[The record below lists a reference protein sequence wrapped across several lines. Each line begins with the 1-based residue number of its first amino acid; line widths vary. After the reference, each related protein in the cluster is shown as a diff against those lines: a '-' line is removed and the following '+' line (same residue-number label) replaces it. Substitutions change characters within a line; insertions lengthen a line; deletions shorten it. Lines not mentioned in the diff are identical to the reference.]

1 MAQHLLFTHELL
13 LASGCED
20 NPRTRKMVDI
30 LNGISVLWGREVM
43 FYLEKIV
50 NTVKS
55 KTDELRSVLDF
66 GAPDAPQTAQQCTPD
81 QKIKR
86 LEDEIQKNIQ
96 NLKKLGEELQT
107 QKDMNKDL
115 RKAVVIQERNFRA
128 FIKSYNARC
137 LELDSQKDEA
147 GRHSVWF
154 NEQMLSLN
162 QNKAAMG
169 NSITKKDKEIA
180 ELQSKLVAT
189 GSLQVTLGVAKAA
202 IPSLQVILKLF
213 RCDFCLFRPLPQEP
227 ILHDLTAEGSVENPQ
242 KEDLLQKSQL
252 LMHDFISEQKKK
264 IDVIA
269 AMEDTIMQRLV
280 VNIICV
286 FILIHI
292 LTHPIH

>member
-30 LNGISVLWGREVM
+30 LNGISLLWGREVM

-189 GSLQVTLGVAKAA
+189 GSLQVSLGVAKAA
-202 IPSLQVILKLF
+202 LQVILKLF
-213 RCDFCLFRPLPQEP
+213 HFDFCLFRPLPQEP

-269 AMEDTIMQRLV
+269 AMEDTIMKRLV